1 MLISFIFTM
10 FHRWFRFCPIVST
23 IGLFL
28 YIYKNIYKMVQ
39 DIMMTDK
46 ELEKRL
52 LYTHIGLA
60 SIVVIGGFFILQP
73 LIKEMIKEFKK

>member
-1 MLISFIFTM
+1 
-10 FHRWFRFCPIVST
+10 
-23 IGLFL
+23 
-28 YIYKNIYKMVQ
+28 MVQ